1 MMKMS
6 KVKAVY
12 LRKLCGANITA
23 YKILVQNSLIARMDD
38 TLPRPYNKVV
48 EIVIVIVI
56 SRSQSIHFDHGSISS
71 AKVRIVYHTM

>member
-1 MMKMS
+1 MS
-6 KVKAVY
+6 EVKAIY

-48 EIVIVIVI
+48 ETVMVIVI
-56 SRSQSIHFDHGSISS
+56 SRSQSIHFVVSILIMV
-71 AKVRIVYHTM
+71 ALVV